1 MAKLINGIDF
11 NLIENDAII
20 HEKTSLQSFGYG
32 IISRYVT
39 TNKNLSL
46 SAKGVYSYLIAFA
59 GNDKQAY
66 PSQSRMCYD
75 LGIKKTDT
83 LRKYIKELQAEGLI
97 KIYRSKKNNI
107 HYKNIYVIADDT
119 RTVEVWKTE
128 YIEDN
133 GIKNVDV
140 DETKSKNMEKLK
152 VDENN
157 NLVFEVID
165 NSQNKKSPT
174 AGTDED
180 LNQNTLKNLST
191 KIISDFIPNFN
202 MSNDSNSINYTDIFD
217 KYVTN
222 EERWFVVSE
231 DESIWNELSS
241 QRKQYLLDFALENK
255 FYIPSFIK

>member
-1 MAKLINGIDF
+1 
-11 NLIENDAII
+11 
-20 HEKTSLQSFGYG
+20 
-32 IISRYVT
+32 
-39 TNKNLSL
+39 
-46 SAKGVYSYLIAFA
+46 
-59 GNDKQAY
+59 
-66 PSQSRMCYD
+66 
-75 LGIKKTDT
+75 
-83 LRKYIKELQAEGLI
+83 
-97 KIYRSKKNNI
+97 
-107 HYKNIYVIADDT
+107 
-119 RTVEVWKTE
+119 
-128 YIEDN
+128 
-133 GIKNVDV
+133 
-140 DETKSKNMEKLK
+140 MEKLK

-180 LNQNTLKNLST
+180 LNKNTLKNLST

-202 MSNDSNSINYTDIFD
+202 LSNDSNSINSTDIVD

-222 EERWFVVSE
+222 EQRWFVVSE

>member
-1 MAKLINGIDF
+1 
-11 NLIENDAII
+11 
-20 HEKTSLQSFGYG
+20 
-32 IISRYVT
+32 
-39 TNKNLSL
+39 
-46 SAKGVYSYLIAFA
+46 
-59 GNDKQAY
+59 
-66 PSQSRMCYD
+66 
-75 LGIKKTDT
+75 
-83 LRKYIKELQAEGLI
+83 
-97 KIYRSKKNNI
+97 
-107 HYKNIYVIADDT
+107 
-119 RTVEVWKTE
+119 
-128 YIEDN
+128 
-133 GIKNVDV
+133 
-140 DETKSKNMEKLK
+140 MEKLK

-180 LNQNTLKNLST
+180 LNKNTLKNSST